1 MNNTHETS
9 EGETHMEQTMGGT
22 MQTQRRV
29 LVVDDELINRE
40 VLGTIVGEEYEV
52 LYAENGR
59 QALGMIRRN
68 RDTLSLV
75 MLDLYMPEMDGFTVL
90 ETMHADPE
98 LSQIPVIVL
107 TGEETAELKSLELGA
122 ADFLTK
128 PYDMPE
134 IIRARVSRTIELRE
148 GRSIINAAE
157 KDALTGLYTGSF
169 FFEYAQQLERYHP
182 DWDMDAVAI
191 NIDRFHLV
199 NELYGRDFG
208 DSALRLLGRAIK
220 EFLYTTDGLGC
231 RQEADAFYL
240 YCVHRDN
247 YDDVLAQMEEGLSS
261 LTRTVRLRLRI
272 GVYADL
278 DRSLDVARQFDRAK
292 TACDMLRGDYTRSV
306 LLYDNALYQNEVFT
320 ATLLGGVHKA
330 IQDKQLKIFYQPQY
344 AIAEGAP
351 KLCSAEALVRW
362 EHPELGMVSP
372 ADFLPLFEENG
383 LIQLVDQYVRREAAA
398 QIKAWRD
405 EFGVT
410 FPLAVNLSR
419 FDLYDPELAD
429 ELTGLLNEFELT
441 TDDLLLEL
449 TESAYIVDVE
459 QLDEA
464 VARLREAGFRVG
476 MDNFGSGGFALGALF
491 TMPIDQLK
499 LDMKYVRYIWEAE
512 ARERLIRLVVDA
524 ANYLGTAVVAES
536 VETEEEVDLLR
547 SLGCGT
553 VQGRCFATPE
563 TAEEFKAHF
572 EAKQ

>member
-1 MNNTHETS
+1 
-9 EGETHMEQTMGGT
+9 MEQTIGGT

-40 VLGTIVGEEYEV
+40 VLGTIIGEEYEV

-68 RDTLSLV
+68 RETLSLV

-90 ETMHADPE
+90 ETMQTDPE
-98 LSQIPVIVL
+98 LSRIPVIVL
-107 TGEETAELKSLELGA
+107 TGERSAELRSLELGA
-122 ADFLTK
+122 AEFLTK

-134 IIRARVSRTIELRE
+134 IIRARVSRLVELSE
-148 GRSIINAAE
+148 GRNIISAAE
-157 KDALTGLYTGSF
+157 KDALTGLYSGSF

-182 DWDMDAVAI
+182 EQDMDAVAI

-208 DSALRLLGRAIK
+208 DSALKLLARAIK
-220 EFLYTTDGLGC
+220 DFLSTTDGIGC
-231 RQEADAFYL
+231 RQEADAFYV
-240 YCVHRDN
+240 YCLHRDS
-247 YDDVLAQMEEGLSS
+247 YDDVLEQLEASLEGIS
-261 LTRTVRLRLRI
+261 RTTRLRLRV
-272 GVYADL
+272 GVYANL

-292 TACDMLRGDYTRSV
+292 TACALLRSDYTRSV
-306 LLYDNALYQNEVFT
+306 LYYDNALYQSEVFS
-320 ATLLGGVHKA
+320 ATLLGSVHKA
-330 IQDKQLKIFYQPQY
+330 IRNKQLKIFYQPQY
-344 AIAEGAP
+344 SIADGAP
-351 KLCSAEALVRW
+351 VLCSAEALVRW
-362 EHPELGMVSP
+362 EHPELGMISP
-372 ADFLPLFEENG
+372 GDFLPLFEENG

-398 QIKAWRD
+398 QIKAWHD
-405 EFGVT
+405 EFGIS

-419 FDLYDPELAD
+419 FDLYDPELAT
-429 ELTGLLNEFELT
+429 ELTGLLNEFELS

-464 VARLREAGFRVG
+464 VEQLRAAGFRVG
-476 MDNFGSGGFALGALF
+476 MDNFGAGGFALGALF
-491 TMPIDQLK
+491 TMPIDQVK

-524 ANYLGTAVVAES
+524 ANYLGIAVVAES
-536 VETEEEVDLLR
+536 VENDDECDLLR
-547 SLGCGT
+547 SLGCHV

-563 TAEEFKAHF
+563 TAEEFKTHF

>member
-1 MNNTHETS
+1 
-9 EGETHMEQTMGGT
+9 MEQTTGGT

-29 LVVDDELINRE
+29 LVVDDESINRE
-40 VLGTIVGEEYEV
+40 VLGTIIGETYEV
-52 LYAENGR
+52 MYAENGR

-68 RDTLSLV
+68 RETLSLV
-75 MLDLYMPEMDGFTVL
+75 MLDIYMPEMDGFTVL

-98 LSQIPVIVL
+98 LSRIPVIVL
-107 TGEETAELKSLELGA
+107 TGEGSAELKSLELGA

-134 IIRARVSRTIELRE
+134 IIRARVARSIELSE
-148 GRSIINAAE
+148 GRSIIRAAE

-169 FFEYAQQLERYHP
+169 FFEYAQQLQRYHP
-182 DWDMDAVAI
+182 DWDMDAVAV

-208 DSALRLLGRAIK
+208 DSALKLLARAIK
-220 EFLYTTDGLGC
+220 DFLSTTDGLGC

-240 YCVHRDN
+240 YCVHRDS
-247 YDDVLAQMEEGLSS
+247 YDDVLAQLEEGLAS
-261 LTRTVRLRLRI
+261 LTRTARLRLRI

-306 LLYDNALYQNEVFT
+306 LVYDGALYQNEMFT
-320 ATLLGGVHKA
+320 ATLLGSVHRA
-330 IQDKQLKIFYQPQY
+330 IQDKQLRIFYQPQY
-344 AIAEGAP
+344 AVADGEP
-351 KLCSAEALVRW
+351 RLCSAEALVRW
-362 EHPELGMVSP
+362 EHPELGMISP

-383 LIQLVDQYVRREAAA
+383 LIQLVDRYVRREATA

-419 FDLYDPELAD
+419 FDLYDPELAA
-429 ELTGLLNEFELT
+429 ELTGLLDEFGLSA
-441 TDDLLLEL
+441 DDLLLEL
-449 TESAYIVDVE
+449 SESAYTVDVE

-464 VARLREAGFRVG
+464 IEQLRAAGFRVG
-476 MDNFGSGGFALGALF
+476 MDNFGAGGFALGALF

-499 LDMKYVRYIWEAE
+499 LDMKYVRYIWDAE
-512 ARERLIRLVVDA
+512 ARERLIRLIMDGA
-524 ANYLGTAVVAES
+524 GYLGIAVVAEG
-536 VETEEEVDLLR
+536 VETEEEVALLR
-547 SLGCGT
+547 ELGCGT

-563 TAEEFKAHF
+563 TPEEFQAHF
-572 EAKQ
+572 AVKQ